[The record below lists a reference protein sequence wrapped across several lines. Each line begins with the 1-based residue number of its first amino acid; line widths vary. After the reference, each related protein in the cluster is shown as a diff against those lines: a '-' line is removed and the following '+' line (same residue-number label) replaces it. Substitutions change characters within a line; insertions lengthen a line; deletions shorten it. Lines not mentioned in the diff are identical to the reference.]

1 MKVRAIV
8 KGVISYIL
16 ALILTIIFALFL
28 NANVGWYMLIA
39 LILAPVL
46 SVFFALLTS
55 KTITVDCDM
64 VEGRVSKGDIC
75 DMALTVHNRSIFPT
89 TPIQVQILNGDG
101 VFGDDDKILI
111 SVLPLGKQEVNIKF
125 KASICG
131 RSTVGIKEIKVTDY
145 LGLFSL
151 VIKKI
156 PHENLEKNI
165 SVIPD
170 IADIAFRDDRILKI
184 IQVSRHG
191 EDSEDTVETDVN
203 SFGGFPGYDNR
214 EYVPGDP
221 LKRINWK
228 QSAKRN
234 KLLVR
239 LDDEIAA
246 QSVNLVLDSVHVAK
260 EPKIAQDAIENALG
274 IAKTLVLSNFKINF
288 YVFNGTEFVLYVIE
302 DDKDVESVRL
312 TMAEYSFSKDLE
324 TPRIPSSEILPNNS
338 AFVFSTPNRQ
348 GQIYTMLE
356 QYIDSS
362 HFSVFSAMEDGE
374 ENVVERNF
382 SNTKV
387 TENKINIT
395 ALIIPCLLSVVL
407 SVTVFAA
414 FSISPLSYWTLIQ
427 LIVSVGIIALCS
439 FARKYKFRGGL
450 FITILVFGLL
460 TSAVFLANSGASYTQ
475 WFMSGGD
482 VVDNTPQFLTTL
494 ILIFTSFF
502 AMVIYY
508 YTQVKYRT
516 SMLLL
521 CSIIPF
527 VVHVKLIRDIEIQYV
542 MFVIG
547 LNVLAFLINNR
558 KNTDAG
564 KRIVGIKS
572 GVLSVVLY
580 GVFFVL
586 IALAVPTSDNTKYYH
601 VFEDRFLGGNTTVVV
616 PEEYSVNSE
625 YSGNADNFNQL
636 TNRKL
641 YSVVNYESEHPL
653 YLRRQVFDYYDF
665 EFDRWY
671 GDSIYSQ
678 HIWDMESLAANEG
691 EYNLEE
697 FIEVMLLAEELSPGF
712 LEKYGLQDMKNYVL
726 RDNKKSMV
734 VIAQNFMS
742 YSLITP
748 LGTTKIV
755 TSDDENVG
763 VRTSKHDTFVFKMD
777 YVNRYMSYMIE
788 FYDNHDTI
796 QELNRMGF
804 TNLSNDESVEML
816 LELLSVVQSDEEAY
830 STALQFWN
838 NAYFAQEYKGE
849 CDKYLNDIP
858 QKVVELAL
866 EITKDC
872 GSDWEKAKALENY
885 FNNSDFMY
893 DLEYDAPD
901 DSVEYFLFE
910 GKTGTCSDFASA
922 YVLMARASGLT
933 ARYVEGFVPDREASV
948 RYEIEY
954 VVRTRSSHAY
964 PEVYIPN
971 IGFVVFEPTVAA
983 ISAGGQQTQDG
994 IVVGFVV
1001 TLGYR
1006 ILLIFAAVST
1016 IIVLILFIVRV
1027 LAPIVR
1033 EQYFLGRVRKCQAEQ
1048 AAVMIYTRLRD
1059 RYSYRLMKASDTLTP
1074 YEFAAEFE
1082 KTVEFDIS
1090 SLSYMVERVAYENKE
1105 LSETDRKTALE
1116 IYRNARKAIKAHK
1129 RKKDKM

>member
-1 MKVRAIV
+1 MKVKAIV

-16 ALILTIIFALFL
+16 ALILTIIFALYL

-39 LILAPVL
+39 LILAPIL

-64 VEGRVSKGDIC
+64 VDGRVSKGDIC
-75 DMALTVHNRSIFPT
+75 NMALIVHNKSIFPT
-89 TPIQVQILNGDG
+89 TPIQAQILNGNG
-101 VFGDDDKILI
+101 VFSDDDTILI
-111 SVLPLGKQEVNIKF
+111 SVLPLGRQVVNIKF

-131 RSTVGIKEIKVTDY
+131 RSTVGIKEIRVTDY
-145 LGLFSL
+145 LGLFSF

-156 PHENLEKNI
+156 PQEKLEKNI

-170 IADIAFRDDRILKI
+170 VADIAFRDDRILKI

-203 SFGGFPGYDNR
+203 SYGGFPGYDNR

-221 LKRINWK
+221 LKRVNWK
-228 QSAKRN
+228 LSAKRN

-239 LDDEIAA
+239 LDDEMAA
-246 QSVNLVLDSVHVAK
+246 QSVNLVLDSVQVAK
-260 EPKIAQDAIENALG
+260 EPKIAEDAIENALG
-274 IAKTLVLSNFKINF
+274 IAKTLVLSNFRINF
-288 YVFNGTEFVLYVIE
+288 YIFNGTEFVLYVIE

-312 TMAEYSFSKDLE
+312 SMAEYSFSKDLE
-324 TPRIPSSEILPNNS
+324 VPRIPSREILPENS

-348 GQIYTMLE
+348 GQVYTMLE
-356 QYIDSS
+356 QYVDSS
-362 HFSVFSAMEDGE
+362 CFSVFSAMEDGE
-374 ENVVERNF
+374 ESGVERNS

-387 TENKINIT
+387 EDNKINIP

-414 FSISPLSYWTLIQ
+414 FSISIWSYWTVIQ

-460 TSAVFLANSGASYTQ
+460 TSAVFLANSGVSYTQ

-482 VVDNTPQFLTTL
+482 VVENTPQFLTTL
-494 ILIFTSFF
+494 VLIFTSFF
-502 AMVIYY
+502 TMVIYY

-564 KRIVGIKS
+564 KRIAGIKS

-641 YSVVNYESEHPL
+641 YSVVDYESEHPL

-671 GDSIYSQ
+671 GDTIYSQ
-678 HIWDMESLAANEG
+678 HIWDIESLSANEG

-697 FIEVMLLAEELSPGF
+697 FIDVMLLAEELSPGF
-712 LEKYGLQDMKNYVL
+712 LEKYGLQDLKNYVPG
-726 RDNKKSMV
+726 DNKKSMV

-748 LGTTKIV
+748 LGTAKIV
-755 TSDDENVG
+755 TSDDQNVG
-763 VRTSKHDTFVFKMD
+763 VRASKHDTFVFKMD
-777 YVNRYMSYMIE
+777 YVNRYMSYLIE
-788 FYDNHDTI
+788 FYDNYDTI

-804 TNLSNDESVEML
+804 TNLSNDESMEML

-922 YVLMARASGLT
+922 YVLMARAAGLT

-983 ISAGGQQTQDG
+983 ISADGQQTQDG

-1006 ILLIFAAVST
+1006 ILFIFAAVST
-1016 IIVLILFIVRV
+1016 LIMLILFIVRV

-1033 EQYFLGRVRKCQAEQ
+1033 EQYFFGRVRKCQAEQ
-1048 AAVMIYTRLRD
+1048 AVVMIYTRLRD

-1074 YEFAAEFE
+1074 YEFAVEFE

-1090 SLSYMVERVAYENKE
+1090 SISYMVERVAYENKE